1 MTRRRPPA
9 AREEEQMPE
18 LDTILDRKITRRTM
32 LQGSALAGVGAFLA
46 ACGTSAQ
53 TSPPTATPAASASA
67 AASEAPSTEPT
78 PQPTPSAV
86 LNFANWPLYI
96 DQNDASPPVSPT
108 LEQFTAKYGT
118 KVNYV
123 EAVND
128 NEQFFGTIQPPLQ
141 AGQDT
146 GWDLI
151 VLTDWMASRLVRL
164 GWVETIDTANTPN
177 FVANLR
183 DVYKG
188 VDWDPNN
195 DLRAPWQSGMTGLGF
210 DQARTGDVT
219 SLEALWTPDSRWK
232 GKVWFLSEMRDTV
245 GLTLQKL
252 GFKSEDFTMDQ
263 ADQAFAEIQKAV
275 DAGIVRSFLG
285 NDYKESLVKGDLVLG
300 TAWSGDIIQAK
311 LEKDSLQFNV
321 PTEGGELWTDNMQI
335 PKGAQHKYTAE
346 LMINWV
352 YDPKIAAQIAAYVQY
367 VSPVNGAKEAIAA
380 SSDPEVAALAN
391 DPLMFPDDATL
402 QTVHIFMALTEE
414 QETYMNDQFSKV
426 MGN

>member
-1 MTRRRPPA
+1 MAEHDSILERR
-9 AREEEQMPE
+9 
-18 LDTILDRKITRRTM
+18 ITRRTM
-32 LQGSALAGVGAFLA
+32 LQGTALAGVSAFLA
-46 ACGTSAQ
+46 ACGTTAQ
-53 TSPPTATPAASASA
+53 STAPTAAPSGEATPAG
-67 AASEAPSTEPT
+67 PTEK
-78 PQPTPSAV
+78 PTPSDV

-96 DQNDASPPVSPT
+96 DQDESSPPVSPT

-146 GWDLI
+146 GWDI
-151 VLTDWMASRLVRL
+151 MVLTDWMASRVVGL

-188 VDWDPNN
+188 VAWDPSTN
-195 DLRAPWQSGMTGLGF
+195 LRAPWQSGMTGLGF
-210 DQARTGDVT
+210 DEARTGTVT
-219 SLEALWTPDSRWK
+219 SLEALWTADPRWK
-232 GKVWFLSEMRDTV
+232 GKVWLLTEMPDTV
-245 GLTLQKL
+245 GLTLLKL
-252 GFKSEDFTMDQ
+252 GFKPEEFTTEQ
-263 ADQAFAEIQKAV
+263 ADASFAEIQKSV

-311 LEKDSLQFNV
+311 LEKDTLQFAI
-321 PTEGGELWTDNMQI
+321 PTEGGMLWTDNMLI

-346 LMINWV
+346 LMIDWV
-352 YDPKIAAQIAAYVQY
+352 YDPVIAAQIAAYVQY
-367 VSPVNGAKEAIAA
+367 VSPVAGAKEAIAQN
-380 SSDPEVAALAN
+380 SDPEVAALAN

-402 QTVHIFMALTEE
+402 ETVHIFMAMTEE
-414 QETYMNDQFSKV
+414 QQTYLNDQFSKV
-426 MGN
+426 QGN

>member
-1 MTRRRPPA
+1 
-9 AREEEQMPE
+9 MPE
-18 LDTILDRKITRRTM
+18 RESMLDRKITRRTV

-53 TSPPTATPAASASA
+53 TTAPTAPTTATAAPSEAASSA
-67 AASEAPSTEPT
+67 PT
-78 PQPTPSAV
+78 PQPTPSDV

-96 DQNDASPPVSPT
+96 DQDESSPPVSPT
-108 LEQFTAKYGT
+108 IEQFTAKYGT

-164 GWVETIDTANTPN
+164 GWVDTIDTANTPN

-188 VDWDPNN
+188 VAWDPDN
-195 DLRAPWQSGMTGLGF
+195 RFRTPWQSGMTGLGF
-210 DQARTGDVT
+210 DEARTGNVT

-245 GLTLQKL
+245 GLALVKL
-252 GFKSEDFTMDQ
+252 GFKMEDFTMEQ
-263 ADQAFAEIQKAV
+263 ADQAFAEIQKTV

-300 TAWSGDIIQAK
+300 TAWSGDLIQAK
-311 LEKDSLQFNV
+311 LEKDSLRFNI
-321 PTEGGELWTDNMQI
+321 PTEGGALWTDNMQI

-346 LMINWV
+346 LMIDWV

-367 VSPVNGAKEAIAA
+367 VSPVAGAKEALAA
-380 SSDPEVAALAN
+380 NSDPAVAALAN

>member
-1 MTRRRPPA
+1 
-9 AREEEQMPE
+9 MPE
-18 LDTILDRKITRRTM
+18 RESMLDRKITRRTV

-53 TSPPTATPAASASA
+53 TTAPTAPTTATAAPSEAASSA
-67 AASEAPSTEPT
+67 PT
-78 PQPTPSAV
+78 PQPTPSDV

-96 DQNDASPPVSPT
+96 DQDESSPPVSPT
-108 LEQFTAKYGT
+108 IEQFTAKYGT

-164 GWVETIDTANTPN
+164 GWVDTIDTANTPN

-188 VDWDPNN
+188 VAWDPDNRF
-195 DLRAPWQSGMTGLGF
+195 RAPWQSGMTGLGF
-210 DQARTGDVT
+210 DEARTGNVT

-245 GLTLQKL
+245 GLALVKL
-252 GFKSEDFTMDQ
+252 GFKMEDFTMEQ
-263 ADQAFAEIQKAV
+263 ADQAFAEIQKTV

-300 TAWSGDIIQAK
+300 TAWSGDLIQAK
-311 LEKDSLQFNV
+311 LEKDSLRFNI
-321 PTEGGELWTDNMQI
+321 PTEGGALWTDNMQI

-346 LMINWV
+346 LMIDWV

-367 VSPVNGAKEAIAA
+367 VSPVAGAKEALAA
-380 SSDPEVAALAN
+380 NSDPAVAALAN